1 MIPWHL
7 LKQNTVDLL
16 FELIKNAI
24 ESLKYHVSRPS
35 SQIDKNLLSRMI
47 STALH
52 YPAFSVVQKQH
63 FIQEKVNRK
72 LKFQTNIY
80 IFYSLIT

>member
-72 LKFQTNIY
+72 IEVSNKYLYF
-80 IFYSLIT
+80 L